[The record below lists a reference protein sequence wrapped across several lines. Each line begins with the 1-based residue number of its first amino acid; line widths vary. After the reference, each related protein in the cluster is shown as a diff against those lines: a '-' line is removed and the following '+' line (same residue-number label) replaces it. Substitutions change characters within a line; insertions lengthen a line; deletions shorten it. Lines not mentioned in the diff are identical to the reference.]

1 MWVQL
6 LRAVVYRG
14 KKYDKG
20 EIIEVGDD
28 LGNRMVASGQALP
41 SKPPKTMVKSLESL
55 TKVQLEE
62 YCKKLGIE
70 GCAKMKKAEII
81 ELLQSKG
88 VQ

>member
-20 EIIEVGDD
+20 EVIEVGDD
-28 LGNRMVASGQALP
+28 LGNRMVAAGQALP
-41 SKPPKTMVKSLESL
+41 SKPPREPQEPLGSL

-62 YCKKLGIE
+62 RCKELGIE

-81 ELLQSKG
+81 ELLKTKG
-88 VQ
+88 A